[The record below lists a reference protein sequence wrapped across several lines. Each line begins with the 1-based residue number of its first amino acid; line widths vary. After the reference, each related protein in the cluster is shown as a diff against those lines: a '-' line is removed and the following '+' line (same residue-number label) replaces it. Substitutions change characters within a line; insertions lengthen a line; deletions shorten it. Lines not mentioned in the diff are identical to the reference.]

1 LCDAWAD
8 RWFYLV
14 FVLVRWGGMER
25 RVELFAAIRFDWQRN
40 QMPIRA
46 LARKYDVHRRTVR
59 QAIASPVPPER
70 KVPERAAPVREAV
83 AERIDE
89 MLRED
94 LAAPRKQRHT
104 ARRVFERLAD
114 EHGAQ
119 VSYSYVAKYVARR
132 RAEITAQDR
141 GRHGSLDGFVPQ
153 AREPGA
159 EAEVDFGDVTVELA
173 GQLTRCF
180 LFAFRLSYSGKACHR
195 VYASQAQEAFLEGHV
210 AAFEVTGGVPF
221 RQIRYDN
228 LAPAVARVLAGR
240 SRVETTRWLAF
251 RAHYGF
257 EAFYCQPGA
266 GGAHE
271 KGGIEGEIGRFRRRW
286 FVPVPQAGSLAE
298 LNARL
303 AEADAAE
310 DARHVAG
317 RAAAIGQD
325 LAAERD
331 RLLPLPAEPFAT
343 AAVLW
348 PRVDRYAR
356 ISVGK
361 CRYSVPARLIGS
373 RVRVMLSANELRVF
387 DGPALAAVHPRLIA
401 AGDERLELDHYL
413 EIVLRKPGA
422 LPGAAA
428 LAQARAAG
436 LFTAVHEA
444 FWAAARARHGDA
456 AGTRALIEVLLL
468 HRRMPSSQVTA
479 GMTAALAAGSCSPDV
494 VAVEAR
500 KHAAAAA
507 GPEPGPVGPQAEPHR
522 SRAAVITLPARRDP
536 LPPDARPAP
545 SVAAYDQLLAP
556 RRGGA

>member
-1 LCDAWAD
+1 
-8 RWFYLV
+8 
-14 FVLVRWGGMER
+14 MER
-25 RVELFAAIRFDWQRN
+25 RVELFAAIRFDWQRYR
-40 QMPIRA
+40 MPIRA

-59 QAIASPVPPER
+59 QAIGSPVPPDR
-70 KVPERAAPVREAV
+70 KVPLRAAPVREAV
-83 AERIDE
+83 AGWIDE
-89 MLRED
+89 MLAED

-104 ARRVFERLAD
+104 ARRIFERLAD
-114 EHGAQ
+114 EHDAQ

-132 RAEITAQDR
+132 RAEIAAQDR
-141 GRHGSLDGFVPQ
+141 DGAEGLAGFVPQ
-153 AREPGA
+153 VREPGA

-180 LFAFRLSYSGKACHR
+180 MFAFRLSCSGKGVHR

-210 AAFEVTGGVPF
+210 TAFEATGGVPF

-228 LAPAVARVLAGR
+228 LSPAVAKVLAGR
-240 SRVETTRWLAF
+240 SRTETTRWLAF

-257 EAFYCQPGA
+257 EAFYCQPGP

-286 FVPVPQAGSLAE
+286 FVPVPKVTSLAE

-317 RAAAIGQD
+317 RAATVGENF
-325 LAAERD
+325 AAERD
-331 RLLPLPAEPFAT
+331 WLLPLPAEPFAT
-343 AAVLW
+343 AAVAW
-348 PRVDRYAR
+348 PRVDRYGR

-387 DGPALAAVHPRLIA
+387 DGPALAAAHPRLIA
-401 AGDERLELDHYL
+401 AGDEHLELDHYL
-413 EIVLRKPGA
+413 EILIRKPGA

-436 LFTAVHEA
+436 VFTSAHEA
-444 FWAAARARHGDA
+444 FWAAARARHGDG
-456 AGTRALIEVLLL
+456 AGTKTLIEVLLL
-468 HRRMPSSQVTA
+468 HRRMPAAQVIA
-479 GMTAALAAGSCSPDV
+479 GITAALAAGSCSPDV

-507 GPEPGPVGPQAEPHR
+507 EPEPAGQAAGPRR
-522 SRAAVITLPARRDP
+522 SRAAVITLPRRAGG

-556 RRGGA
+556 PAGEGGA

>member
-1 LCDAWAD
+1 
-8 RWFYLV
+8 
-14 FVLVRWGGMER
+14 MER
-25 RVELFAAIRFDWQRN
+25 RVELFAAIRFDWQRHR
-40 QMPIRA
+40 MPVRA

-59 QAIASPVPPER
+59 QAIASPVPRDR
-70 KVPERAAPVREAV
+70 KVPVRAAPVREAV
-83 AERIDE
+83 AGWIDE
-89 MLRED
+89 MLAED

-104 ARRVFERLAD
+104 ARRIFERLAD
-114 EHGAQ
+114 EHDAQ

-132 RAEITAQDR
+132 RAELAAEDR
-141 GRHGSLDGFVPQ
+141 GQDGGLDGFVPQ
-153 AREPGA
+153 VREPGA

-180 LFAFRLSYSGKACHR
+180 LFAFRLSCSGKACHR

-210 AAFEVTGGVPF
+210 AAFEAVGGVPF

-228 LAPAVARVLAGR
+228 LSPAVAKVLAGR
-240 SRVETTRWLAF
+240 SRTETSRWLSF

-257 EAFYCQPGA
+257 EAFYCQPGPE
-266 GGAHE
+266 GAHE

-303 AEADAAE
+303 AEADGAE
-310 DARHVAG
+310 DSRHVAG
-317 RAAAIGQD
+317 RAASIGED
-325 LAAERD
+325 FAAERD
-331 RLLPLPAEPFAT
+331 RLLALPAEPFAT
-343 AAVLW
+343 ATVIW
-348 PRVDRYAR
+348 PRADRYAR

-373 RVRVMLSANELRVF
+373 RVRVMLSASELRVF
-387 DGPALAAVHPRLIA
+387 DGARLAAVHPRLIA
-401 AGDERLELDHYL
+401 AGDERLDLDHYL
-413 EIVLRKPGA
+413 EILVRKPGA
-422 LPGAAA
+422 LPGSAA

-436 LFTAVHEA
+436 AFTPVHEA

-456 AGTRALIEVLLL
+456 AGTRALIEVLLM
-468 HRRMPSSQVTA
+468 HRRMPASQVIA
-479 GMTAALAAGSCSPDV
+479 GITAALAAGSCSRNV

-500 KHAAAAA
+500 KHAAANPGTGDERAWPAA
-507 GPEPGPVGPQAEPHR
+507 RPRP

-545 SVAAYDQLLAP
+545 SVAVYDQLLASP
-556 RRGGA
+556 AREAGA

>member
-1 LCDAWAD
+1 
-8 RWFYLV
+8 
-14 FVLVRWGGMER
+14 MER
-25 RVELFAAIRFDWQRN
+25 RVELFAAIRFDWQRYR
-40 QMPIRA
+40 MPVRA

-59 QAIASPVPPER
+59 QAIASPVPPDR
-70 KVPERAAPVREAV
+70 KVPVRAAPVREAV
-83 AERIDE
+83 AGWIDE
-89 MLRED
+89 MLAED

-104 ARRVFERLAD
+104 ARRIFERLVD
-114 EHGAQ
+114 EHDAQ

-132 RAEITAQDR
+132 RAEIAAQDR
-141 GRHGSLDGFVPQ
+141 GQDGGLGGFVPQ
-153 AREPGA
+153 VREPGA

-180 LFAFRLSYSGKACHR
+180 MFGFRLSCSGKGVHR

-210 AAFEVTGGVPF
+210 TAFEVTGGVPF

-228 LAPAVARVLAGR
+228 LSPAVAKVLAGR
-240 SRVETTRWLAF
+240 SRTETQRWLAF

-257 EAFYCQPGA
+257 EAFYCQPGPE
-266 GGAHE
+266 GAHE

-286 FVPVPQAGSLAE
+286 FVPVPKVASLAE

-303 AEADAAE
+303 AEADAVE

-317 RAAAIGQD
+317 RLDTVGED
-325 LAAERD
+325 FAAERGL
-331 RLLPLPAEPFAT
+331 LLPLPAEPFAT
-343 AAVLW
+343 AAVAW
-348 PRVDRYAR
+348 PRADRYAR

-373 RVRVMLSANELRVF
+373 RVRVMLSANDLRVF

-413 EIVLRKPGA
+413 EILIRKPGA

-436 LFTAVHEA
+436 AFTSVHEA
-444 FWAAARARHGDA
+444 FWSAARARHGDA

-468 HRRMPSSQVTA
+468 HRRVPASQVIA

-500 KHAAAAA
+500 KHAAPSP
-507 GPEPGPVGPQAEPHR
+507 GTGGEPAWPAMRPRP
-522 SRAAVITLPARRDP
+522 SRAAVVTLPARRDP
-536 LPPDARPAP
+536 LPPDKRPAP

-556 RRGGA
+556 RARQGGA